1 MPPAKKLSPETGRK
15 SAYVARNRMS
25 IINAALEVFAE
36 NGLHTTMDQVAEAS
50 GMAMST
56 VYKHFKDKDEL
67 VATVLIEKFIE
78 WEAWVTEKNAAN
90 TDPLEQ
96 LVFPMRM
103 FVRMTQ
109 THPSQAKVLLSHF
122 GLMASITPMLEAQ
135 LINHIKDLKKAKILT
150 LEDPTTVAKNMHA
163 VLTFA
168 VINQITNPKAAASD
182 ADLSIRT
189 ALSMLGISD
198 AKAKKLTEAKLPF

>member
-1 MPPAKKLSPETGRK
+1 MATKKSSTPEAGRK
-15 SAYVARNRMS
+15 SAYVARNRAT
-25 IINAALEVFAE
+25 IINAALEVLAE
-36 NGLHTTMDQVAEAS
+36 HGLHTTMDQVAEAS

-67 VATVLIEKFIE
+67 VATVLIEKFMD
-78 WEAWVTEKNAAN
+78 WEAWATEKCSEL

-103 FVRMTQ
+103 FVLIPQ
-109 THPSQAKVLLSHF
+109 THPSQAKVLVSHF
-122 GLMASITPMLEAQ
+122 GFVASIFPMLQAQ
-135 LINHIKDLKKAKILT
+135 LINHVKDLKKAKILT
-150 LEDPTTVAKNMHA
+150 LEDPSAAAKNVHA

-168 VINQITNPKAAASD
+168 VINKITNPKVTAEE
-182 ADLSIRT
+182 ADLAIRT

-198 AKAKKLTEAKLPF
+198 AKAKKLTEANLPL

>member
-1 MPPAKKLSPETGRK
+1 MPPKKKPSPEAGRK
-15 SAYVARNRMS
+15 SAYVARNRAS
-25 IINAALEVFAE
+25 IINAALEVLAE

-78 WEAWVTEKNAAN
+78 WEAWVTEKNATN

-109 THPSQAKVLLSHF
+109 THPSQAKVLVSHF
-122 GLMASITPMLEAQ
+122 GLIASITPMLQSQ
-135 LINHIKDLKKAKILT
+135 LIAHVKDLAKAKILT
-150 LEDPTTVAKNMHA
+150 VEDPTAAAKNVHA

-168 VINQITNPKAAASD
+168 VINQITNPKATATD
-182 ADLSIRT
+182 ADSSIRT
-189 ALSMLGISD
+189 ALSMLGISE
-198 AKAKKLTEAKLPF
+198 AKAKKLTEAKLPL

>member
-1 MPPAKKLSPETGRK
+1 MPTRKKSAATGRK
-15 SAYVARNRMS
+15 SAYVARNRAS
-25 IINAALEVFAE
+25 IIDAALEVLAE
-36 NGLHTTMDQVAEAS
+36 NGLHATMDQVAEAS

-67 VATVLIEKFIE
+67 VATVMIEKFIE
-78 WEAWVTEKNAAN
+78 WEAWVTEKNASN

-109 THPSQAKVLLSHF
+109 THPSQAKVLVSHF
-122 GLMASITPMLEAQ
+122 GMIASITPMLQAQ
-135 LINHIKDLKKAKILT
+135 LINHVKSLTKTKILT
-150 LEDPTTVAKNMHA
+150 LSDPTAAAKNVHA

-168 VINQITNPKAAASD
+168 VINQITNAKASVSD
-182 ADLSIRT
+182 ADVAIRT
-189 ALSMLGISD
+189 ALSMLGITE
-198 AKAKKLTEAKLPF
+198 AKAKKLTEAKLPL

>member
-1 MPPAKKLSPETGRK
+1 
-15 SAYVARNRMS
+15 
-25 IINAALEVFAE
+25 
-36 NGLHTTMDQVAEAS
+36 MDQVADAS

-78 WEAWVTEKNAAN
+78 WEAWVTDKNAKN
-90 TDPLEQ
+90 SDPLEQ

-109 THPSQAKVLLSHF
+109 THPNQAKVLVSHF
-122 GLMASITPMLEAQ
+122 GFIAAITPMLQSQ
-135 LINHIKDLKKAKILT
+135 LIAHVKDLKKAKILT
-150 LEDPTTVAKNMHA
+150 VEDPTAAAKNVHA

-168 VINQITNPKAAASD
+168 VINQITNPKATAND
-182 ADLSIRT
+182 ADISIRT
-189 ALSMLGISD
+189 ALSMLGITE
-198 AKAKKLTEAKLPF
+198 AKAKKLTEAKLPL

>member
-1 MPPAKKLSPETGRK
+1 MPPKKKPTPEAGRK
-15 SAYVARNRMS
+15 SAYVARNRAT
-25 IINAALEVFAE
+25 IITAALEVLAQ
-36 NGLHTTMDQVAEAS
+36 NGVHTTMDQVAEAS

-78 WEAWVTEKNAAN
+78 WEAWVTEKNSAN

-109 THPSQAKVLLSHF
+109 THPSQARVLISHF
-122 GLMASITPMLEAQ
+122 GLIASITPTLQSQ
-135 LINHIKDLKKAKILT
+135 LINHVKDLKKAKILSV
-150 LEDPTTVAKNMHA
+150 EDPTAAANNVHA

-168 VINQITNPKAAASD
+168 VINQINNPKASVAD

-189 ALSMLGISD
+189 ALSMLGISE
-198 AKAKKLTEAKLPF
+198 AKAKTLTEAKLPL

>member
-1 MPPAKKLSPETGRK
+1 MPTRKKSAATGRK
-15 SAYVARNRMS
+15 SAYVARNRAT
-25 IINAALEVFAE
+25 IITAALEVLAQD
-36 NGLHTTMDQVAEAS
+36 GVHMTMDQVADAS

-78 WEAWVTEKNAAN
+78 WEAWATEKCSEL

-103 FVRMTQ
+103 FVRIPQ
-109 THPSQAKVLLSHF
+109 THPSQAKVLVSHF
-122 GLMASITPMLEAQ
+122 GFVASIIPMLKAQ
-135 LINHIKDLKKAKILT
+135 LTNHVKDLVKAKILT
-150 LEDPTTVAKNMHA
+150 LSDPAAAANNVHA

-168 VINQITNPKAAASD
+168 VINQITNPKATAND
-182 ADLSIRT
+182 ADISIRT
-189 ALSMLGISD
+189 ALSMLGITD
-198 AKAKKLTEAKLPF
+198 AKAKKLTEAKLPV

>member
-1 MPPAKKLSPETGRK
+1 MATNKSSTPEAGRK
-15 SAYVARNRMS
+15 SAYVARNRAT
-25 IINAALEVFAE
+25 IINAALEVLAE

-78 WEAWVTEKNAAN
+78 WEAWVTEKNAENA
-90 TDPLEQ
+90 DPLEQ
-96 LVFPMRM
+96 LVFPMRI
-103 FVRMTQ
+103 FVRMSQ
-109 THPSQAKVLLSHF
+109 THPSQAKVLVSHF
-122 GLMASITPMLEAQ
+122 GLIASITPMLQAQ
-135 LINHIKDLKKAKILT
+135 LINHVKDLKKAKILSV
-150 LEDPTTVAKNMHA
+150 EDPAAAAKNVHA

-168 VINQITNPKAAASD
+168 VINQITNPKATTTD
-182 ADLSIRT
+182 ADISIRT

-198 AKAKKLTEAKLPF
+198 AKAKKLTEAKLDF

>member
-1 MPPAKKLSPETGRK
+1 MPPKKKPAPEAGRK
-15 SAYVARNRMS
+15 SAYVARNRA
-25 IINAALEVFAE
+25 IIIGAALEVLAE
-36 NGLHTTMDQVAEAS
+36 NGLHATMDQVAEAS

-56 VYKHFKDKDEL
+56 VYKHFKDKDAL

-78 WEAWVTEKNAAN
+78 WETWVTEKNAAN

-103 FVRMTQ
+103 FVRIPQ
-109 THPSQAKVLLSHF
+109 THPSQAKVLISHF
-122 GLMASITPMLEAQ
+122 GLIASITPMLQAQ
-135 LINHIKDLKKAKILT
+135 LINHVKDLKKGKILT
-150 LEDPTTVAKNMHA
+150 VEDPTAAANNVHA

-168 VINQITNPKAAASD
+168 VINQINNPKATVAD
-182 ADLSIRT
+182 ADLAIRT

-198 AKAKKLTEAKLPF
+198 AKAKKLTEAKLPL

>member
-1 MPPAKKLSPETGRK
+1 MPTRKKSAATGRK
-15 SAYVARNRMS
+15 SAYVARNRAS
-25 IINAALEVFAE
+25 IIDAALEVLAE
-36 NGLHTTMDQVAEAS
+36 NGLHATMDQVAEAS

-67 VATVLIEKFIE
+67 VATVMIEKFIE
-78 WEAWVTEKNAAN
+78 WEAWVTEKNASN

-109 THPSQAKVLLSHF
+109 THPSQAKVLVSHF
-122 GLMASITPMLEAQ
+122 GMIASITPMLQAQ
-135 LINHIKDLKKAKILT
+135 LINHVKSLTKTKILT
-150 LEDPTTVAKNMHA
+150 LSDPTAAAKNVHA

-168 VINQITNPKAAASD
+168 VIDQITNAKASVSD
-182 ADLSIRT
+182 ADVAIRT
-189 ALSMLGISD
+189 ALSMLGITD
-198 AKAKKLTEAKLPF
+198 AKAKKLTEAKLPL

>member
-1 MPPAKKLSPETGRK
+1 MPTRKKSAATGRK
-15 SAYVARNRMS
+15 SAYVARNRVA

-78 WEAWVTEKNAAN
+78 WEAWVTEKNAKN

-109 THPSQAKVLLSHF
+109 THPSQAKVLVSHF
-122 GLMASITPMLEAQ
+122 GLIAAITPMLQAQ
-135 LINHIKDLKKAKILT
+135 LINHVKDLKKAKILPV
-150 LEDPTTVAKNMHA
+150 EDPTAAAKNVHA

-168 VINQITNPKAAASD
+168 VINQITNPKATAND
-182 ADLSIRT
+182 ADISIRT
-189 ALSMLGISD
+189 ALSMLGITD
-198 AKAKKLTEAKLPF
+198 AKAKKLTEAKLPL

>member
-1 MPPAKKLSPETGRK
+1 MPARKKSVVTGRK
-15 SAYVARNRMS
+15 SAYVARNRAA
-25 IINAALEVFAE
+25 IINAALEVLAE

-67 VATVLIEKFIE
+67 VATVLLEKFME
-78 WEAWVTEKNAAN
+78 WEARVTEKNALN

-103 FVRMTQ
+103 FVRIPQ
-109 THPSQAKVLLSHF
+109 THPSQAKVLVSHF
-122 GLMASITPMLEAQ
+122 GLIAAITPMLQAQ
-135 LINHIKDLKKAKILT
+135 LINHVKDLKKAKILSV
-150 LEDPTTVAKNMHA
+150 EDPTAAAKNVYA

-168 VINQITNPKAAASD
+168 VINQITNPKFTVAD
-182 ADLSIRT
+182 ADISIRT
-189 ALSMLGISD
+189 ALSMLGITD
-198 AKAKKLTEAKLPF
+198 AKAKKLTEAKLPL